1 MAFWTALKFLT
12 VLPAPGRANTEP
24 GQSLP
29 YFPLVG
35 LLLGLVL
42 LGLDYGLSQ
51 ILPAQITAGLL
62 VIALAILT
70 GGHHLDGL
78 ADTFDGLGGT
88 TKEARLELMAQSG
101 SGTAGTAAVLLL
113 LMVKYLAIWQAAIL
127 PALLLAPALARGT
140 IPGIIFFFPA
150 ARSSGMGHTFKRSL
164 SKRGLTVALLI
175 PLVAAVLLLGLK
187 GLILTVLLW
196 LVTLSL
202 GYYLRHKL
210 GGLTGDSY
218 GALIEISE
226 ALALVLIVW
235 LQQ

>member
-1 MAFWTALKFLT
+1 
-12 VLPAPGRANTEP
+12 
-24 GQSLP
+24 
-29 YFPLVG
+29 
-35 LLLGLVL
+35 
-42 LGLDYGLSQ
+42 
-51 ILPAQITAGLL
+51 
-62 VIALAILT
+62 
-70 GGHHLDGL
+70 
-78 ADTFDGLGGT
+78 
-88 TKEARLELMAQSG
+88 
-101 SGTAGTAAVLLL
+101 
-113 LMVKYLAIWQAAIL
+113 
-127 PALLLAPALARGT
+127 
-140 IPGIIFFFPA
+140 
-150 ARSSGMGHTFKRSL
+150 MGHTFKRSL